1 MQAIIL
7 NSSKFHRYMYHNYA
21 NIEPKF
27 IKPTI
32 SLLMSAISAY
42 IKPTISLNIGGE
54 LKDYSKTK
62 GNNKY
67 PLIKNN

>member
-1 MQAIIL
+1 
-7 NSSKFHRYMYHNYA
+7 MYHNYA

-27 IKPTI
+27 IKHTI

-42 IKPTISLNIGGE
+42 MKPTISLNIGGE
-54 LKDYSKTK
+54 LKDYSKTQ

-67 PLIKNN
+67 PLIKKIDQNH